1 VSAGYDRDMTPTSLV
16 ALPISR
22 TCAGPDI
29 FDEEVGP
36 PQKVCSGLL
45 RALKANA

>member
-29 FDEEVGP
+29 FDEQVGP
-36 PQKVCSGLL
+36 RQEVCSGLL